1 MKIYFINSRRE
12 NCGVYQYGLRI
23 WDALKESKLDISYY
37 EIETIEEFYKLDL
50 NSVDILFFNWIE
62 GGAEGPFGWY
72 QHPTVMDIKNNYG
85 HIKTVTIM
93 HTPDFWTAAF
103 DFIIDQDPAK
113 DGFTRPLYNYDL
125 SKPKPQNDIPHI
137 GSFGFAGE
145 RKGFDDLVKM
155 VNDQF
160 EEAQVNIHIT
170 RAHYGDADG
179 VGQQADIDRMQA
191 VPLKPGIKLNI
202 TTDFLT
208 NEEVLDFCRNN
219 DLMVFAYR
227 HGRDISGVPD
237 YVISADTPLAVTN
250 VGMFNPVYSPEIDMA
265 LHTLPEILEFNKTTN
280 YVGKLREEWSREN
293 LRSTFENLA
302 TIVYN
307 TVGDKTYSQVCQDL
321 FALTLIGRNGYFLDL
336 GAGWDHSGVNSNS
349 LLLEEYGW
357 NGICVEGDEL
367 SSIRRKTAAKRA
379 KIMNVYIPQ
388 TDLRDILRDNNAPK
402 VIDYVSVDIDPMSM
416 IGLNN
421 FPFDEYDFKVM
432 TFEHDTY
439 RNGPEQKELSYALLT
454 EKGYVRLCNDVN
466 VPEAQGV
473 GLYFEDW
480 WINPKY
486 FSEEFIANNQF
497 DKCLGPYIIENI
509 KK

>member
-1 MKIYFINSRRE
+1 MKIYFINSKKE
-12 NCGVYQYGLRI
+12 NCGVYQYGKRI
-23 WDALKESKLDISYY
+23 WDALQHSKLDVTYH
-37 EIETIEEFYKLDL
+37 EIETLEEFYKLDL
-50 NSVDILFFNWIE
+50 DSVNILFFNWIE
-62 GGAEGPFGWY
+62 GGQTGPFGWY
-72 QHPTVMDIKNNYG
+72 QNQVALNIKENYG
-85 HIKTVTIM
+85 YIKTITIM

-103 DFIIDQDPAK
+103 DYYIDQDPAK
-113 DGFTRPLYNYDL
+113 NGFTRPLYEYDL
-125 SKPKPQNDIPHI
+125 NKPKPQNEIPHI

-160 EEAQVNIHIT
+160 DEAQVNIHIT

-179 VGQQADIDRMQA
+179 VGQQADIDRMKA
-191 VPLKPGIKLNI
+191 IDLKPGIKLNI

-208 NEEVLDFCRNN
+208 NEEVLDFCYNN
-219 DLMVFAYR
+219 DLMAFAYR

-237 YVISADTPLAVTN
+237 YVISANTPLAVTN

-293 LRSTFENLA
+293 LRATFENLV
-302 TIVYN
+302 TMIYN
-307 TVGDKTYSQVCQDL
+307 MVDKTYAQVCQDQ
-321 FALTLIGRNGYFLDL
+321 FALTLVGKNGYFLDL
-336 GAGWDHSGVNSNS
+336 GAGWDHSGMNSNTV
-349 LLLEEYGW
+349 LLEENGW
-357 NGICVEGDEL
+357 NGICVEGHGPSHAL
-367 SSIRRKTAAKRA
+367 RLAKAKRA
-379 KIMNVYIPQ
+379 HVLNVYIPQ
-388 TDLRDILRDNNAPK
+388 TQIIDILKEHNAPK
-402 VIDYVSVDIDPMSM
+402 TIDYVSVDIDPMSM
-416 IGLNN
+416 IALDN
-421 FPFDEYDFKVM
+421 FPFDEYEFKVM

-439 RNGPEQKELSYALLT
+439 RNGPEQKEQAYALLT

-480 WINPKY
+480 YVNPKY

-497 DKCLGPYIIENI
+497 DKCLGPHIIENI